1 MKLANNL
8 INNINNDNSYLVKQ
22 LVSIINNYKFETIED
37 LIQYENRIFTIDN
50 KILNKEERITYCMD
64 MYNSFSDE
72 YIDLSFEQ
80 CQLERKYLNTLKE
93 NISNNEKI
101 KLLIKLFSLTGR
113 ELFFIKEAYD
123 LIVNKEF

>member
-72 YIDLSFEQ
+72 YIDLTFEQ

>member
-1 MKLANNL
+1 MKLANVL

-37 LIQYENRIFTIDN
+37 LIQYENRLFTIDN
-50 KILNKEERITYCMD
+50 KVLNKEERINYCMD
-64 MYNSFSDE
+64 MYNNFSDE

-80 CQLERKYLNTLKE
+80 CQLERKYLNKLKE
-93 NISNNEKI
+93 DISNNEKI
-101 KLLIKLFSLTGR
+101 NLLIKLYSLTGR

-123 LIVNKEF
+123 LIVNREF